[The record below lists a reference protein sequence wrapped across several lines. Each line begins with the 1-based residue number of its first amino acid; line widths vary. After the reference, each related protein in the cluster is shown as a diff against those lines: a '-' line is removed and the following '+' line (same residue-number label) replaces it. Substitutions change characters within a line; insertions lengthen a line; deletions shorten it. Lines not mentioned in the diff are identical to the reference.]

1 MLLVAILK
9 KRWSSIATSLPGRTD
24 NEIKNY
30 WNTHLRKRLLSMGID
45 PVTHRP
51 RADLSL
57 LAAGLPLSLLAAA
70 GLSNQ
75 QFDITSALKLQADAA
90 QLAKVQLVQTLVQ
103 VLSNGVPTTPN
114 LDLMSLIGSNT
125 SLGQQYYQGLINGS
139 LGSQASALTTSSS
152 LGFNDLQGYNIP
164 PAVCMDGLSSTDVN
178 GTTSNLNSPN
188 VLPDESN
195 GMPKLMSSSP
205 EEKPCVPECSTSHDA
220 STSSLESSPFEGL
233 EGLNL
238 DGINTELGWKD
249 LLE

>member
-1 MLLVAILK
+1 
-9 KRWSSIATSLPGRTD
+9 
-24 NEIKNY
+24 
-30 WNTHLRKRLLSMGID
+30 MGID

-75 QFDITSALKLQADAA
+75 QFDVTSALKLQADAA

-103 VLSNGVPTTPN
+103 VLSNGVPSTPN
-114 LDLMSLIGSNT
+114 LDLMSLIGSNS
-125 SLGQQYYQGLINGS
+125 SLAQQYYQGLINGS
-139 LGSQASALTTSSS
+139 LGSNQGSALTTSSG
-152 LGFNDLQGYNIP
+152 LGFNDLQGFNIP

-195 GMPKLMSSSP
+195 GTPAKLMSSSSP
-205 EEKPCVPECSTSHDA
+205 EELKPCVPECSTSHDA
-220 STSSLESSPFEGL
+220 SMSSLESSPFEGL

-238 DGINTELGWKD
+238 DGINAELGWKD